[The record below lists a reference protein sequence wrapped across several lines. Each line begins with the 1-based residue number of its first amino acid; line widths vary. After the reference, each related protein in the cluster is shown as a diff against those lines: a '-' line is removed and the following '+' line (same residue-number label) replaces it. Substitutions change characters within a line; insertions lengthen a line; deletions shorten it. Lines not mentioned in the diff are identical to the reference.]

1 MLNWQTPDAMD
12 HRSGPG
18 ASIEQDA
25 DGVITSWDAAAARL
39 LGWTAHEAVGRSSSM
54 VIPDRN
60 RDRHRGHLADIAG
73 GPTGHTYE
81 RTITLTRRDGHEF
94 AATVAA
100 TARSTDEG
108 VRISAVIW
116 PITPLGDAASWGAA
130 RRYLAILNQISD
142 GCAVVDLRG
151 NYLFVNDAFC
161 RMFNYRKDDLVGA
174 NFKSAIGEQRVQTLR
189 ALYARVYATG
199 QPAQLEY
206 QVFPKGREP
215 LFIDQ
220 SVSLERDDDGQ
231 AVAFLSIVRDC
242 TARKMSG
249 QAAERARQAA
259 EEASR
264 AKSEFLANMSH
275 EIRTPMNGIIGMAT
289 LALDGPLTPGQADCI
304 ATVKTSAESLL
315 RILNDILDFA
325 KIESRKLEIERVS
338 FSLRDVVDEAVL
350 PFRHQALQ
358 KRLALTVEVAPEI
371 PRSLVGDP
379 IRLRQIVANLV
390 GNALKFTEHGGIA
403 VSVAPETIDRA
414 GATVRVRV
422 ADTGIG
428 IPADKCA
435 QIFEPFTQADGS
447 TTRRF
452 GGTGLGLAISA
463 TLAQMMGGRIRVE
476 SEPGVGSTFHL
487 SLPFGIDDEADVEM
501 GTERTRVVTPPAIG
515 SSSATRSTL
524 RILVAEDNVVNQK
537 VAVGLLAKRGHDV
550 IVVGDGRE
558 AVDASARARFDLILM
573 DVQMPVMGGLE
584 ATAAIRAREAE
595 TGERAT
601 IIAMT
606 AHAMSGDRER
616 CLAAGMDGYISK
628 PIDPTALYAAVD
640 GVAARAMTPEP
651 SKVPRGILE

>member
-1 MLNWQTPDAMD
+1 MLSWQTPDAMD

-25 DGVITSWDAAAARL
+25 SGVITSWDPAAAQL
-39 LGWTAHEAVGRSSSM
+39 LGWTAEEAVGQPSAI

-60 RDRHRGHLADIAG
+60 RERHRRDLADVAR
-73 GPTGHTYE
+73 GPDGQTYE
-81 RTITLTRRDGHEF
+81 RTITLRRRDGHEF

-100 TARSTDEG
+100 TARATDEG
-108 VRISAVIW
+108 VRISTVVW
-116 PITPLGDAASWGAA
+116 PVTPFKDAPSRGAA

-161 RMFNYRKDDLVGA
+161 RMFNYRKEDLVGA
-174 NFKSAIGEQRVQTLR
+174 NFKSSISEERVKTLR

-199 QPAQLEY
+199 EPAQLEY

-242 TARKMSG
+242 TARKLSE
-249 QAAERARQAA
+249 QAAERARAAA
-259 EEASR
+259 EEANR

-289 LALDGPLTPGQADCI
+289 LALDGPLTAGQADSI
-304 ATVKTSAESLL
+304 ATVKASAESLL

-325 KIESRKLEIERVS
+325 KIESRKLEIERVP
-338 FSLRDVVDEAVL
+338 FSLRDVLDEAVR
-350 PFRHQALQ
+350 PFRHQAQQ
-358 KRLALTVEVAPEI
+358 KGLALTVDVAPAL
-371 PRSLVGDP
+371 PRSLLGDP

-390 GNALKFTEHGGIA
+390 GNALKFTERGRVD
-403 VSVAPETIDRA
+403 VSALPAAIDRDSV
-414 GATVRVRV
+414 TLDLRV

-428 IPADKCA
+428 IPAEKRA

-463 TLAQMMGGRIRVE
+463 ALAQMMGGRIRVE
-476 SEPGVGSTFHL
+476 SEPGAGSTFHIT
-487 SLPFGIDDEADVEM
+487 LPFAIHDDAADAPLEADAQIA
-501 GTERTRVVTPPAIG
+501 PPFSIPRSSHAG
-515 SSSATRSTL
+515 SPL
-524 RILVAEDNVVNQK
+524 RILVVEDNIVNQK
-537 VAVGLLAKRGHDV
+537 VAVGLLMKRGHDV
-550 IVVGDGRE
+550 TVVGDGRE
-558 AVDASARARFDLILM
+558 AVKACACARFDLILM
-573 DVQMPVMGGLE
+573 DVQMPEMGGLE
-584 ATAAIRAREAE
+584 ATAAIRAREIE
-595 TGERAT
+595 TGERTT
-601 IIAMT
+601 IVAMT
-606 AHAMSGDRER
+606 AHAMNGDRER

-628 PIDPTALYAAVD
+628 PIDPAALYAAVD
-640 GVAARAMTPEP
+640 GAAAQAM
-651 SKVPRGILE
+651 SPRTRQASRELP